1 MPLGSFQTGAQ
12 LEPHPPDS
20 CSGPS
25 LGLAAGASQA
35 GAPGDSDS
43 QAIQPTGGLFSTHS
57 LQEDPKG
64 QEPQGLQ
71 ITVLFNGYQSTKSL
85 EAQGQTVLCLSRCP

>member
-1 MPLGSFQTGAQ
+1 MGGWAPGVFQTGAQ

-20 CSGPS
+20 CSGLG

-43 QAIQPTGGLFSTHS
+43 GYSPLEGFFFHPQPPGRPQRAGGLGSANNCPVEWVPEHQVTRGS
-57 LQEDPKG
+57 
-64 QEPQGLQ
+64 
-71 ITVLFNGYQSTKSL
+71 
-85 EAQGQTVLCLSRCP
+85 EAGAALPR